1 MELQHKAL
9 DDLKVRIE
17 GYLSYLWTETVGRAG
32 GGSLVETKELGAT
45 ALRALVWVC
54 QWDCS
59 EISCM
64 SDSFHTATHINTK
77 YPKRTILLGKLYFH
91 NHSLRSRRDRLR
103 EEIFRAEE
111 LRRRAENWAG
121 GRRFEIPRS
130 YLAVIRRS
138 LLSAKLCKSGG
149 IAAKTFAR
157 ATIIPPGTQATT
169 VIAICLQFHNQLLTI
184 AAKRQS
190 SASATRRPI

>member
-1 MELQHKAL
+1 MNWNSWES
-9 DDLKVRIE
+9 R
-17 GYLSYLWTETVGRAG
+17 G
-32 GGSLVETKELGAT
+32 GGLSGWNEIAGSHGPAGLG
-45 ALRALVWVC
+45 LCLPMRLFGDQLHVR
-54 QWDCS
+54 
-59 EISCM
+59 
-64 SDSFHTATHINTK
+64 DSFHTATHINTK
-77 YPKRTILLGKLYFH
+77 YPKRTIMLGKLYFH

>member
-1 MELQHKAL
+1 MERQHKAL

-77 YPKRTILLGKLYFH
+77 YPKRSIMLAKLYFH
-91 NHSLRSRRDRLR
+91 NHSLRNRLDRLR
-103 EEIFRAEE
+103 EEIFRVEE
-111 LRRRAENWAG
+111 LRRRAGNWAG
-121 GRRFEIPRS
+121 GRRFEIPSS
-130 YLAVIRRS
+130 YSALAS
-138 LLSAKLCKSGG
+138 LGKAVQEWRHCRQNLRTSNNNSARYTGYNSHRNL
-149 IAAKTFAR
+149 F
-157 ATIIPPGTQATT
+157 TI
-169 VIAICLQFHNQLLTI
+169 HNQLLTI

-190 SASATRRPI
+190 SAWATRRPI